1 MSGALARL
9 FELDARGTTIGR
21 EVRGGLATFLTMAY
35 ILVANPA
42 ILSAAGVPAEAAVA
56 ATALTAGLASLL
68 MGLGANAPIAL
79 ASGMG
84 LNAVIAFQ
92 AAPAAGSW
100 QAAMGLVVLDGVI
113 VLLFVLLGVREA
125 VVRAIPLDLRRAIG
139 AGIGLFIVFLGLV
152 QARIVVVPSS
162 TVAALAASPGLTMP
176 PVTGGDWS
184 SPEPLIAALGLV
196 IGAVLLA
203 QGRAGAMLLAIA
215 VSALFAFATG
225 HMAWSGAVVAW
236 PRFETILSAD
246 LRGALQW
253 KLVPLLF
260 SLVLVDFFDTVG
272 TVTAIGDAAGLTGK
286 DGMMPQLRRV
296 LGIDAVAAIIGGAC
310 GASSATSYIESA
322 AGVAEGARTGLH
334 SVVVGGLFLAS
345 MVLAPIA
352 SAVPAVATAPALIL
366 TGLLMCREIGRID
379 VAALDTAIPALLTIV
394 MVPLTYSISHGIG
407 AGFVAFVAIKLLS
420 GRWRDVHPL
429 MAASAL
435 TFAIFFAIG

>member
-1 MSGALARL
+1 
-9 FELDARGTTIGR
+9 
-21 EVRGGLATFLTMAY
+21 
-35 ILVANPA
+35 
-42 ILSAAGVPAEAAVA
+42 
-56 ATALTAGLASLL
+56 
-68 MGLGANAPIAL
+68 
-79 ASGMG
+79 MG

-100 QAAMGLVVLDGVI
+100 QAAMGLVVLDGLV
-113 VLLFVLLGVREA
+113 VLAFVLLGVREA
-125 VVRAIPLDLRRAIG
+125 VVRAIPMDLRRAIG

-152 QARIVVVPSS
+152 QARIVVVPTS
-162 TVAALAASPGLTMP
+162 TVSALAAAPALTMP

-184 SPEPLIAALGLV
+184 SSEPLIAVTGVVL
-196 IGAVLLA
+196 GAVLLA
-203 QGRAGAMLLAIA
+203 QNRPGAMLLAIA
-215 VSALFAFATG
+215 VSALFALATG
-225 HMAWSGAVVAW
+225 HMAWAGVVAW
-236 PRFETILSAD
+236 PRFDTILSAD
-246 LRGALQW
+246 VRGALQW
-253 KLVPLLF
+253 KLLPLLF

-286 DGMMPQLRRV
+286 DGMMPKLRRV

-334 SVVVGGLFLAS
+334 SVVVGVLFLAS
-345 MVLAPIA
+345 MVLAPLA

-379 VAALDTAIPALLTIV
+379 VARLDTAIPALLTIV

-407 AGFVAFVAIKLLS
+407 AGFVVFVAIKLLS
-420 GRWRDVHPL
+420 GRVREVHPL

-435 TFAIFFAIG
+435 AFAIFFALA